1 MHPRILV
8 CTLAVL
14 LAACHMDTYPMYTES
29 DGVQDFVPTDF
40 NLAENAVGFI
50 PDDTHSAGLRQSRS
64 LNSVPSALEG
74 GISQIQKAGHWKGGK
89 ETSLEDVPDNLVDN
103 VKMIL
108 WKLAVADQL
117 RSQGFTKSEQPPQK
131 PSKRGGESQSRTE
144 SPGGEGA
151 VC

>member
-29 DGVQDFVPTDF
+29 DGVQ
-40 NLAENAVGFI
+40 ENAVGFI

-131 PSKRGGESQSRTE
+131 PSKRARNCLSPWRQYPPNPGSQTL
-144 SPGGEGA
+144 
-151 VC
+151 